1 MTNIDELKFPDFRTA
16 AERLA
21 DDMAAALKDA
31 IVARGRAGIAVSG
44 GRTPETVL
52 PRLAT
57 AKLDWAK
64 VDVTLIDERWVDSDH
79 PDSNEGLALRT
90 LLAGRAADARFV
102 GLKVPGDD
110 PFSALPEIEQN
121 LTPLNWP
128 LDAAFLGVGPDGHI
142 ASLFPDSGDW
152 RDAPGRVLAVQQ
164 AGDRRARISL
174 TPNALLDCRHIFLI
188 LSGAEKIA
196 VYEAAKTPGDMLE
209 MPLRLI
215 MHQVRVP
222 VTVYIAP

>member
-79 PDSNEGLALRT
+79 PDSNEGLEITFQRK
-90 LLAGRAADARFV
+90 AGSHR
-102 GLKVPGDD
+102 KVYT
-110 PFSALPEIEQN
+110 N
-121 LTPLNWP
+121 
-128 LDAAFLGVGPDGHI
+128 
-142 ASLFPDSGDW
+142 
-152 RDAPGRVLAVQQ
+152 
-164 AGDRRARISL
+164 IS
-174 TPNALLDCRHIFLI
+174 
-188 LSGAEKIA
+188 
-196 VYEAAKTPGDMLE
+196 
-209 MPLRLI
+209 
-215 MHQVRVP
+215 
-222 VTVYIAP
+222 